1 MNRFGSKRLLVTHLL
16 VVGILLTLA
25 TVAMASSGGE
35 GHAAVAKHWTGKDW
49 ERVMNFAVLMVA
61 LFFAVRKPVSDALN
75 NRIVSIKNQ
84 LEDLETKKVQAEN
97 TLAEYEKKIATLDDE
112 VKQILAQYHEQGE
125 AAKSR
130 ILEKAAA
137 SAEKMKEQA
146 RRNIENEFNA
156 AKQQLQA
163 EMMTKALEKAEELI
177 RKSISSED
185 QDHLIDEYLKKVV
198 A

>member
-1 MNRFGSKRLLVTHLL
+1 MNRLVSKRSLIIQLI
-16 VVGILLTLA
+16 VVAFVMAFAA
-25 TVAMASSGGE
+25 TAIASSAGDGN
-35 GHAAVAKHWTGKDW
+35 GAVANSWSGKDW
-49 ERVMNFAVLMVA
+49 ERVMNFTVLVVA
-61 LFFAVRKPVSDALN
+61 LFFAVRKPVSEALN

-84 LEDLETKKVQAEN
+84 LEELEAKKIEAEK
-97 TLAEYEKKIATLDDE
+97 TLVEYEKKIATLDDE
-112 VKQILAQYHEQGE
+112 VEQILSQYREQGE
-125 AAKSR
+125 AAKLR

-146 RRNIENEFNA
+146 KRNIENEFSA

-185 QDHLIDEYLKKVV
+185 QDNLIDDYLKKVV

>member
-1 MNRFGSKRLLVTHLL
+1 MNRFGSKRLLVIQLL
-16 VVGILLTLA
+16 MFGFLMAVGTTALA
-25 TVAMASSGGE
+25 ASGGE

-75 NRIVSIKNQ
+75 NRIGSIRSQ
-84 LEDLETKKVQAEN
+84 LDELEAKKVQAEG

-146 RRNIENEFNA
+146 KRNIENEFNA

-185 QDHLIDEYLKKVV
+185 QDHLIDDYLKKVV

>member
-1 MNRFGSKRLLVTHLL
+1 MNRFGSKRLLVIQLL
-16 VVGILLTLA
+16 MFGFLMAVATTALA
-25 TVAMASSGGE
+25 ASGGE

-75 NRIVSIKNQ
+75 NRIGSIRSQ
-84 LEDLETKKVQAEN
+84 LDELEAKKVQAEG

-146 RRNIENEFNA
+146 KRNIENEFNA
-156 AKQQLQA
+156 AKQKLQA
-163 EMMTKALEKAEELI
+163 EMMTEALEKAEALI
-177 RKSISSED
+177 KKSISVED